1 MAMERSKLESVGRS
15 CYTPCTDLLER
26 WGADL
31 WAERITHRY
40 ERDQVVRSSQ
50 MRGSDREPNNPTG

>member
-1 MAMERSKLESVGRS
+1 MVDSFYLAPEW
-15 CYTPCTDLLER
+15 

-40 ERDQVVRSSQ
+40 ERDQLLLAIADATIRW
-50 MRGSDREPNNPTG
+50 GAK